1 MKGQIIETMDI
12 VDKSLLKFCLCG
24 YNLRV
29 GFWVTISFVIRE
41 QEQVIFLI
49 LTLLI
54 YLSSKHLNAFYVVRF
69 YTRLDRERKEGK
81 QVNPPG
87 VYNLVRVTHMATEQ

>member
-1 MKGQIIETMDI
+1 MIRKKAFLKKAVSEMKGQIIETMDI

-41 QEQVIFLI
+41 QE
-49 LTLLI
+49 
-54 YLSSKHLNAFYVVRF
+54 
-69 YTRLDRERKEGK
+69 
-81 QVNPPG
+81 
-87 VYNLVRVTHMATEQ
+87 

>member
-41 QEQVIFLI
+41 QE
-49 LTLLI
+49 
-54 YLSSKHLNAFYVVRF
+54 
-69 YTRLDRERKEGK
+69 
-81 QVNPPG
+81 
-87 VYNLVRVTHMATEQ
+87 